1 MNTMFCTLCHSS
13 GEGGPE
19 AGRRVLAA
27 KRVEDRPH
35 PGGLDLGQPV
45 AHHGQVGWEQR
56 PLTEPKASST
66 QFGESAAQLWRDAN
80 LCGKN
85 KQF

>member
-1 MNTMFCTLCHSS
+1 MNTMFCHNS

-27 KRVEDRPH
+27 KRLEDRPH
-35 PGGLDLGQPV
+35 AGGLDLGQPV

>member
-1 MNTMFCTLCHSS
+1 MEREALRLDAMFLLPRELKTALI
-13 GEGGPE
+13 PE
-19 AGRRVLAA
+19 VLILVSLLLIMGR
-27 KRVEDRPH
+27 
-35 PGGLDLGQPV
+35 
-45 AHHGQVGWEQR
+45 WEQR

>member
-1 MNTMFCTLCHSS
+1 MEREALRLDAGFLLPRELKTALI
-13 GEGGPE
+13 PE
-19 AGRRVLAA
+19 VLILVSPLLIMGRR
-27 KRVEDRPH
+27 
-35 PGGLDLGQPV
+35 
-45 AHHGQVGWEQR
+45 EQR

>member
-1 MNTMFCTLCHSS
+1 MNTMFCSLCHSS

-19 AGRRVLAA
+19 ARRWVLAA

-45 AHHGQVGWEQR
+45 AHHGQVGAG
-56 PLTEPKASST
+56 PLTELKASST

>member
-1 MNTMFCTLCHSS
+1 MEREALRLDAGFLLPRELKTALI
-13 GEGGPE
+13 PE
-19 AGRRVLAA
+19 VLILVSPLLIMGR
-27 KRVEDRPH
+27 
-35 PGGLDLGQPV
+35 
-45 AHHGQVGWEQR
+45 WEQR

>member
-1 MNTMFCTLCHSS
+1 M
-13 GEGGPE
+13 ERE
-19 AGRRVLAA
+19 ALRLDAVFLLPRVLKTALIPEVLILVSPLLIMG
-27 KRVEDRPH
+27 R
-35 PGGLDLGQPV
+35 
-45 AHHGQVGWEQR
+45 WEQR

>member
-1 MNTMFCTLCHSS
+1 MEREALRLDAGFLLPRELKTALI
-13 GEGGPE
+13 PE
-19 AGRRVLAA
+19 VLILVSPLLIMGRL
-27 KRVEDRPH
+27 
-35 PGGLDLGQPV
+35 
-45 AHHGQVGWEQR
+45 EQR

>member
-1 MNTMFCTLCHSS
+1 MEREALRLDAGFLLPRELKTALI
-13 GEGGPE
+13 PE
-19 AGRRVLAA
+19 VLILVSPLLIMGR
-27 KRVEDRPH
+27 
-35 PGGLDLGQPV
+35 
-45 AHHGQVGWEQR
+45 WEQR
-56 PLTEPKASST
+56 LLTEPKASST